1 MTRARGLLERL
12 GGGVVLGG
20 EGYVFELER
29 RGYVTSGAFVP
40 EVVLDHPDAVVQLHR
55 EFLRAGSEVMVALTY
70 YAHREKLRHVGREND
85 LEQMN
90 RAAVRIARDVAA
102 EGDALVA
109 ADICNT
115 WCYDPAEPSSQ
126 STVRQMYD
134 EQLGWAVDEGVDM
147 VIAETNDYLGEAMIA
162 LEAIRATGLPAVV
175 TLASVQPHAT
185 RDGHDY
191 VEACKALADSGADV
205 VGFNCDRGPATMLP
219 LVRRLRDAV
228 DTPIA
233 AQPVPYRTDEATPSF
248 EGLLTVEGDGAF
260 PLALEPHLL
269 ARAEMAAF
277 ALDASA
283 IGVDYIGCC
292 CGSSP
297 AHLRAMAEAL
307 GRRPPASGAS
317 PAMELH
323 PMAGGTVAL
332 RSDEFEAVWQ
342 LSREDD

>member
-1 MTRARGLLERL
+1 MTPVRSLRERMAD
-12 GGGVVLGG
+12 GPVLGG

-55 EFLRAGSEVMVALTY
+55 EFLRAGSEVMMALTY
-70 YAHREKLRHVGREND
+70 YAHREKLRHVGREGD
-85 LEQMN
+85 LEEMN
-90 RAAVRIARDVAA
+90 RAAVRIANEVAS
-102 EGDALVA
+102 EGDVLVA

-115 WCYDPAEPSSQ
+115 WCYDPADRSSR
-126 STVRQMYD
+126 TIVREMYD
-134 EQLGWAVDEGVDM
+134 EQLGWAVDEGVDF
-147 VIAETNDYLGEAMIA
+147 VVSETNDYLGEALIA
-162 LEAIRATGLPAVV
+162 LEAIQATGLPAVV
-175 TLASVQPHAT
+175 TLASVQAETT

-191 VEACKALADSGADV
+191 VEACKVLADAGADV

-219 LVRRLRDAV
+219 LVRRLRAAV

-233 AQPVPYRTDEATPSF
+233 AQPVPYRTTADTPSF
-248 EGLLTVEGDGAF
+248 EGLLTRDGEGAF

-269 ARAEMAAF
+269 ARDEMAAF
-277 ALDASA
+277 ALEARA

-307 GRRPPASGAS
+307 GRRPPASRHS
-317 PAMELH
+317 PAMALH
-323 PMAGGTVAL
+323 PMAGATVAP
-332 RSDEFEAVWQ
+332 RADDFEAVWQ
-342 LSREDD
+342 LSRESS